1 MLFTRV
7 TTRALHDNV
16 LQSVYQNQSKLNDLQ
31 QQISTGKRVD
41 STSDDPSAAIDILK
55 ANSDLNKTAIYNQ
68 NVDYAVSETE
78 TTDKILS
85 SVTDTIQR
93 IKELTLQASNATSG
107 PTELESIRSEIEQLS
122 LTLKDAGNTKFG
134 DKYIF
139 AGAAIETV
147 PFEANEATGEMLYNG
162 TPSSGDYKRSVE
174 ISKGVEIDVNL
185 SGEDIF
191 GYYKLIP
198 PVLPAVDPTVDG
210 KGLFNTITT
219 LKQELAKDPADYDAI
234 RSKIDG
240 LDSSLDTVINAR
252 AKIGGVAMRLD
263 MTKSKLGDD
272 EISYTKVKAAA
283 EDIDMVKVISDLSFQ
298 ETAYKASLQVSAK
311 IIQPS
316 LLSYMS

>member
-7 TTRALHDNV
+7 TTRALNDNV
-16 LQSVYQNQSKLNDLQ
+16 LQSVYQNQSKLNNLQ
-31 QQISTGKRVD
+31 QQISTGKKID
-41 STSDDPSAAIDILK
+41 SASDDPTAAIDILK

-68 NVDYAVSETE
+68 NVDYATSETE
-78 TTDKILS
+78 AVDKILS

-93 IKELTLQASNATSG
+93 IKELTVQASNATSG
-107 PTELESIRSEIEQLS
+107 PTELKSINAEIQQLAQ
-122 LTLKDAGNTKFG
+122 TLKDAGNTKFG

-139 AGAAIETV
+139 AGAATETV
-147 PFEANEATGEMLYNG
+147 PFTENAATGEMLYNG
-162 TPSSGDYKRSVE
+162 TPSAGDYKRTVE
-174 ISKGVEIDVNL
+174 ISKGTTIDVNL
-185 SGEDIF
+185 SGEDVF

-198 PVLPAVDPTVDG
+198 PVFPAVDPTVDG
-210 KGLFNTITT
+210 KGLFNTVTT
-219 LKQELAKDPADYDAI
+219 LSQELAKDPADYDAI

-240 LDSSLDTVINAR
+240 LDTSLDTVLNAR

-272 EISYTKVKAAA
+272 EISYTKVKSAA

-298 ETAYKASLQVSAK
+298 ETAYKASLQVGAQ

-316 LLSYMS
+316 LLNYMS